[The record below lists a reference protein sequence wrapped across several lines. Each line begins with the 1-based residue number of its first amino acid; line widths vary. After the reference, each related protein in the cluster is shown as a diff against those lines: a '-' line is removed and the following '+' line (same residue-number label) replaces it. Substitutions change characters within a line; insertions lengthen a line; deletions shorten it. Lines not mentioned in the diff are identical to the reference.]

1 MKLCGTRT
9 ILSLNAQV
17 TFLQQQIAELL
28 ASKSPSSVFV
38 DCSKLPY
45 SRYLTLLF
53 VFIQFSESLVT
64 ITTFILTA
72 VLYHPILLRGPGGL
86 TMHPPPPRRILW
98 EWYKIVHWTSLIK
111 TQDVDTRYRAMEP
124 PFWTVF
130 KMAAMQKCRSACSV

>member
-9 ILSLNAQV
+9 ILSLNGQV
-17 TFLQQQIAELL
+17 TFLQQQIAVLL

-53 VFIQFSESLVT
+53 VFIQFSESFVT

-72 VLYHPILLRGPGGL
+72 VLYHPISVGQEGL
-86 TMHPPPPRRILW
+86 PCTPRRILW
-98 EWYKIVHWTSLIK
+98 EWYKIVHWTSFIK
-111 TQDVDTRYRAMEP
+111 NQDVNTRYRAMEP

-130 KMAAMQKCRSACSV
+130 EMAAMQKCRSACSV